1 MQPESLHFRSER
13 PLSSR
18 QDALTGL
25 DNANSDE
32 GTATGRENA
41 PEFLLVC
48 GNAGLRAAIRRNAVT
63 FPSQMVR
70 LRSCDAGNDEPERIV
85 QLYFVHGWSIRSI
98 CRRYRL
104 SKKRID
110 NILNKWRHG
119 AVAAG
124 FVQEIRPRSMDDK
137 APTFEIVRAE
147 LASLTQSLE
156 NELSGESTGKG
167 DCRGVVPATGHNAAR
182 LGDIKL
188 GDIRLSPPCTGTSFP
203 GSDLYGGRG

>member
-1 MQPESLHFRSER
+1 MQPESLPIRSAR
-13 PLSSR
+13 QSSSR
-18 QDALTGL
+18 QGALTRL
-25 DNANSDE
+25 DSAGSDK
-32 GTATGRENA
+32 GSPTGRENA
-41 PEFLLVC
+41 PEFLLLC

-85 QLYFVHGWSIRSI
+85 QLYFVHGWSIGNI

-104 SKKRID
+104 SKKRVD

-137 APTFEIVRAE
+137 AGTAEIARAE
-147 LASLTQSLE
+147 LASLMKSFE
-156 NELSGESTGKG
+156 VELTGESDGDG
-167 DCRGVVPATGHNAAR
+167 DCRGVVPATEHDAAM
-182 LGDIKL
+182 L
-188 GDIRLSPPCTGTSFP
+188 GDIRLSPPCAGTSFP
-203 GSDLYGGRG
+203 GTDLYGGRG

>member
-1 MQPESLHFRSER
+1 MQPESLQVGSARR
-13 PLSSR
+13 LSSR
-18 QDALTGL
+18 QGDLTGL
-25 DNANSDE
+25 DSATSDK
-32 GTATGRENA
+32 GGPTGCENA
-41 PEFLLVC
+41 PEFLLLC

-85 QLYFVHGWSIRSI
+85 QLYFVHGWSIGSI

-104 SKKRID
+104 SKKSVD

-137 APTFEIVRAE
+137 TGTPEIVRAE
-147 LASLTQSLE
+147 PASLIKPFE
-156 NELSGESTGKG
+156 IEFAGESARNG
-167 DCRGVVPATGHNAAR
+167 DCRGVVPAAEHDAAM
-182 LGDIKL
+182 L
-188 GDIRLSPPCTGTSFP
+188 GDIRLSPPCTPTSFP
-203 GSDLYGGRG
+203 GADLHGGRG